1 MRAAVVV
8 TPGTLSVQNVPDPA
22 PGALDVVVKPAAV
35 GICGTD
41 LHIMDGEFAPAFP
54 IVPGHEF
61 AGEIVAVG
69 SAVTGYAVGDQ
80 VAVDP
85 SLYCGYCY
93 YCKRARGNQCENWGA
108 IGVTVSGGAAEFVAA
123 PMANLF
129 ALPAELSARDAALI
143 EPLSCAVRGFD
154 VLPRNLADNY
164 LIYGSGTMGLM
175 MLELAKRAGAA
186 SVSMVDLNPERLET
200 AKRLGCSA
208 AVTSADDLADP
219 EGRGWDVV
227 VDCTGAEPA
236 IRDGL
241 TRVGR
246 GGTYLQFGVA
256 GYDARVAIEPY
267 DIYRRE
273 ITITGSMAVLH
284 SFDRAGELMA
294 AGVLDPGVFV
304 SHRFPLD
311 EYASALDQFKNG
323 VGRKIMIEP

>member
-1 MRAAVVV
+1 VKAAVVV
-8 TPGTLSVQNVPDPA
+8 TPGTLSVETVPDPA
-22 PGALDVVVKPAAV
+22 PGPLEVVVKPAAV

-69 SAVTGYAVGDQ
+69 AGVTGYAVGDQ

-85 SLYCGYCY
+85 SLYCGHCY

-108 IGVTVSGGAAEFVAA
+108 IGVTVSGGAAEYVAA

-129 ALPAELSARDAALI
+129 ALPAHLAARDAALI

-154 VLPRNLADNY
+154 VLPRNLAASY
-164 LIYGSGTMGLM
+164 LIYGSGTMGLIM
-175 MLELAKRAGAA
+175 MELAKRAGAE
-186 SVSMVDLNPERLET
+186 SVSMVDVNPERLET
-200 AKRLGCSA
+200 AKRLGCTA
-208 AVTSADDLADP
+208 ATTDAGELDAP
-219 EGRGWDVV
+219 RGWDVV
-227 VDCTGAEPA
+227 IDCTGVAAA

-241 TRVGR
+241 GRVGR
-246 GGTYLQFGVA
+246 GGTFLQFGVSA
-256 GYDARVAIEPY
+256 YDARVEIEPY
-267 DIYRRE
+267 EIYRRE

-284 SFDRAGELMA
+284 SFDRAGQLLA
-294 AGVLDPGVFV
+294 AGVLDPDVFV

-311 EYASALDQFKNG
+311 SYGEALTQFRAG
-323 VGRKIMIEP
+323 IGRKILIEP

>member
-1 MRAAVVV
+1 VKAAVVV
-8 TPGTLSVQNVPDPA
+8 TPGTLSVESVPDPA
-22 PGALDVVVKPAAV
+22 PGPLEVVVRPAAV

-41 LHIMDGEFAPAFP
+41 LHIMDGEFAPSFP

-85 SLYCGYCY
+85 SLYCGHCY

-108 IGVTVSGGAAEFVAA
+108 IGVTVAGAAAEYVAA

-129 ALPAELSARDAALI
+129 ALPAHLPARDAALI

-154 VLPRNLADNY
+154 VLPRTVADSY

-175 MLELAKRAGAA
+175 NLELAKRAGAA
-186 SVSMVDLNPERLET
+186 TVSIVDLNPQRLET
-200 AKRLGCSA
+200 AKRLGCTA
-208 AVTSADDLADP
+208 AVTNADELDAP
-219 EGRGWDVV
+219 RGWDVV
-227 VDCTGAEPA
+227 IDCTGAAAA

-241 TRVGR
+241 GRVGR
-246 GGTYLQFGVA
+246 GGTFLQFGVA
-256 GYDARVAIEPY
+256 NYDTRVEIEPY
-267 DIYRRE
+267 EIYRRE

-284 SFDRAGELMA
+284 SFDRAGEMLA
-294 AGVLDPGVFV
+294 AGVLDPAVFV

-311 EYASALDQFKNG
+311 GYGEALAQFRAG
-323 VGRKIMIEP
+323 IGRKILIEP